1 MANVQRR
8 TWAVLMQ
15 SLDLLQN
22 LAVPGLTCPGLSS
35 KRSRFPSLALSRK
48 KRKQW
53 HGCDLL
59 RCKSSRGADLG
70 KLLEKELGLEV
81 LSLSSVRPSSA
92 LSSNL
97 WNLSLSPLPL
107 SPLSLVL
114 SSKREVPRA
123 ELHKY
128 FTTQPD

>member
-35 KRSRFPSLALSRK
+35 KRSRSPSLALSRK
-48 KRKQW
+48 KSNGR
-53 HGCDLL
+53 DLL
-59 RCKSSRGADLG
+59 RCSARGADLG

-81 LSLSSVRPSSA
+81 L
-92 LSSNL
+92 
-97 WNLSLSPLPL
+97 
-107 SPLSLVL
+107 
-114 SSKREVPRA
+114 
-123 ELHKY
+123 
-128 FTTQPD
+128 